1 MCVAKE
7 VFVKMLSIHLNQGN
21 RDPFTLSN
29 LTQYTIILMCI
40 QTVILAIKQ
49 SLLLKLF
56 SYQSLQLPNE

>member
-21 RDPFTLSN
+21 HDPFTLSN